1 MLISPEFAGVV
12 ASGIGLLGLVL
23 SKARCFVRRVAGIWD
38 WPRLLR
44 LHPPPAQILRTGKP
58 MRPSAGPTGS
68 KFEEYLQRGTQVMGA
83 IQAGVKLG
91 EAVLPYLRPLVI
103 AAL

>member
-1 MLISPEFAGVV
+1 M
-12 ASGIGLLGLVL
+12 
-23 SKARCFVRRVAGIWD
+23 
-38 WPRLLR
+38 
-44 LHPPPAQILRTGKP
+44 Q
-58 MRPSAGPTGS
+58 PSTGPTGS

-83 IQAGVKLG
+83 IQAGMKLG